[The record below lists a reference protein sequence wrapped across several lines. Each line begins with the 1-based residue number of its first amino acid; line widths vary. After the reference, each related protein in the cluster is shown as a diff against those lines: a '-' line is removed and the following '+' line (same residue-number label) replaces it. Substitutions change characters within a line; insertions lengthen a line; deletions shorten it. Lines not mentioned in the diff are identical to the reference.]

1 MCSSSKLES
10 RKGQG
15 AKAPCTYNIISQLLH
30 KVNMKKQ
37 IGIILKVLE
46 IMGLVFFL
54 WFAVELVV
62 REVLS

>member
-1 MCSSSKLES
+1 MNPERGRERKLL
-10 RKGQG
+10 
-15 AKAPCTYNIISQLLH
+15 APGNIISQLLH

-46 IMGLVFFL
+46 IMGLIFFL
-54 WFAVELVV
+54 WLALELVI

>member
-1 MCSSSKLES
+1 MNPERGRERKLL
-10 RKGQG
+10 
-15 AKAPCTYNIISQLLH
+15 APDNIISQLLH